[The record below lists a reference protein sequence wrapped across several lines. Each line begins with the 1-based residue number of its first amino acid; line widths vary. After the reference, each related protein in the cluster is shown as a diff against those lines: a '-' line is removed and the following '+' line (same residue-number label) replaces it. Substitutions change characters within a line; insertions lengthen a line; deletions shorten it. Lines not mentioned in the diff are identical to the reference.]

1 MAKEAKPKGNLLVRT
16 VRFLF
21 MAFKAGLTPS
31 LVSYFFWIGGLSFMF
46 GGWVGLTSLEV
57 EAYLCNIP
65 AQVNESIGATVGC
78 GNCTAK
84 LLLCPKC
91 PCYRYAFNVT
101 WQTEAKDA
109 NDAFYGAFSEAV
121 LDEGCNQLV
130 SASDSPAEMLT
141 AIMSKR
147 TSSKGLIP
155 SDACVRFSCE
165 VLLNSVMRSKG
176 KTLTG
181 PGECNNAP
189 LPVKFPWEAT
199 WCPCDSMDV
208 SMLEATNF
216 EGLCGSMASGLK
228 QAVFDRILAKKDT
241 CYESSLAATKIQF
254 PVEAFTFKTN
264 VNCTFLLYSSTSVH
278 NWFFTKAYVEKFSPK
293 FWAVPEQCTKV
304 MCYAFENSLSAAGC
318 NWTNN
323 PTLTDITQ
331 SQITSMATA
340 CSFYGSI
347 NLPDMCLAKPPA
359 ATPTPDATAAAPAAA
374 PAASTAADDQLEA
387 WSTTDWSKCTC
398 YQQCVP
404 GVTTRS
410 VSCPVGVTCKRVKP
424 PSAKACVCAHCSD
437 CMVSW
442 TVWGMAAGYGLNGI
456 VGLLLFVAFL
466 SVSGYDEDDYTDM
479 RCCPTKTL
487 GCICRSL
494 PVIIKVMTYILLF
507 ATIALVVQAV
517 VPVGEFSSDCK
528 NSSALRSLSV
538 GGVAIWATL

>member
-84 LLLCPKC
+84 LLLCPKS

-216 EGLCGSMASGLK
+216 E
-228 QAVFDRILAKKDT
+228 AVFDRILAKKDT
-241 CYESSLAATKIQF
+241 CYET
-254 PVEAFTFKTN
+254 
-264 VNCTFLLYSSTSVH
+264 
-278 NWFFTKAYVEKFSPK
+278 
-293 FWAVPEQCTKV
+293 
-304 MCYAFENSLSAAGC
+304 
-318 NWTNN
+318 
-323 PTLTDITQ
+323 
-331 SQITSMATA
+331 
-340 CSFYGSI
+340 
-347 NLPDMCLAKPPA
+347 
-359 ATPTPDATAAAPAAA
+359 
-374 PAASTAADDQLEA
+374 
-387 WSTTDWSKCTC
+387 
-398 YQQCVP
+398 
-404 GVTTRS
+404 
-410 VSCPVGVTCKRVKP
+410 
-424 PSAKACVCAHCSD
+424 KACVCAHCSD